1 MKVRLFSHLALPW
14 RTSPEGVGALR
25 GGAATVKHVRRSKG
39 PFGCP
44 LVIFSAASGPPG
56 PNRVNGAV
64 APGVVGTRVPALAR
78 VVLPLRAGV
87 AGRLVAVAGDGW
99 RNAAW
104 LAAGPPIGA

>member
-39 PFGCP
+39 PFCCL
-44 LVIFSAASGPPG
+44 LVIFSAASCPPG

-64 APGVVGTRVPALAR
+64 VALVCAQVPALAR
-78 VVLPLRAGV
+78 VVLPLRAGGPGQV
-87 AGRLVAVAGDGW
+87 VAVAGDGW

-104 LAAGPPIGA
+104 PAAGPPIGA

>member
-1 MKVRLFSHLALPW
+1 
-14 RTSPEGVGALR
+14 
-25 GGAATVKHVRRSKG
+25 
-39 PFGCP
+39 

-87 AGRLVAVAGDGW
+87 AGRLVAVAVVGEIQKLPVLVVQELAVMVESPRRPQRREMIIPEAVAVEEPTQDYKW
-99 RNAAW
+99 AKKAAQES
-104 LAAGPPIGA
+104 